1 MFFTTKPLDKLLVKC
16 YNDFETKAKK
26 VFFMEEMR
34 DRLREARKA
43 KKLKQSEA
51 AERIGVAISTY
62 RNWEGGTFEPRR
74 DLLEKAAKVFG
85 VSKDYL
91 LGNEPAQEKNTSNLA
106 KAIGLTSQLIG
117 LFAGGDLKDS
127 DKEALMMTLRQA
139 YLSSKSTPF
148 PDEDAEIWEPFDPQ
162 NFKGGV

>member
-1 MFFTTKPLDKLLVKC
+1 
-16 YNDFETKAKK
+16 
-26 VFFMEEMR
+26 MEEMK

-43 KKLKQSEA
+43 KNLKQTEA
-51 AERIGVAISTY
+51 AEKIGVAISTY

-85 VSKDYL
+85 VSKNYL
-91 LGNEPAQEKNTSNLA
+91 LGLEPAKDSPKNTSNFV
-106 KAIGLTSQLIG
+106 KAAELTSQLVG

-139 YLSSKSTPF
+139 YLSSKETSF
-148 PDEDAEIWEPFDPQ
+148 PSEDAEIWEPFNPN